1 MKWLKVGVGLNANHS
16 IKNYG
21 IVSNFDNGVAKDSYG
36 LAMNMMPWWP
46 AYNEDGSIMMTEEG
60 DLRHNVL
67 RNIDSAWNEYRYYGV
82 NMSSYAEATLFP
94 WLKWRTNLGAQYRN
108 SRQGSFYGE
117 NYTNPFGFD
126 STSPG
131 VAYNRHSQDISWT
144 LENLIYINKTFKDIH
159 TLNIT
164 LLQSA
169 ERYRTEDLSMRAY
182 EVVYPT
188 SLWYNIGQSNK
199 SKYAPGS
206 SYSTWSRAS
215 YMARVNYS
223 LMDKYLLTLTGRYD
237 GASVLADGNK
247 WDFFP
252 SAAIA
257 WRMEQE
263 EFIKHINWINQ
274 LKFRVGY
281 GVTGNSSISPYQTS
295 GSCTSTYANIPFG
308 VGNAAS
314 NVIGTKTSV
323 MPNYSLGW
331 EKTSSVNIGLDF
343 SILNNRISGSLEY
356 YQAETSDLLMN
367 KSLPVITGY
376 ALIQSNVGKTQ
387 NKGVE
392 LSLSTINVKTRD
404 FTWQTDWTFSTNSE
418 KIKELANGSMQDTSG
433 PWFVGHPI
441 NIFWDYK
448 YDRIWQDTPEDN
460 KMMQLYQKIGNLTFL
475 PGQYKICD
483 QPLEE
488 VPEGTEGSKTVILD
502 DGTKV
507 SYMDNGF
514 GRFTDDDKVIYNKSP
529 KWTGGLNNSFT
540 YKDWNFSFFTYFRF
554 GNTYYGLSQTIG
566 RRLEKDVWSPTNT
579 NAKFAQ
585 PTTAT
590 RTSTYDGA
598 RNYTKGNMVL
608 VRNIALSYTVPQKFL
623 NKYGIN
629 NAQIYTQ
636 VLNPFLFG
644 GELVKAGINPDDV
657 TGWDASNHIGGQ
669 TNNTCITR
677 SFVLGGKTWFLIINK
692 KKMKKY
698 LYAGLLACTI
708 ASCTDDFLKEEMV
721 STITQDYFNTEQGLD
736 QLIVGTYNAERVKWG
751 YSEGVYMFET
761 GHDCARKSGD
771 TDLNMYS
778 TSKWSST
785 GDIGKQTDQFMG
797 FQSKS
802 SAGFLIN
809 FFPIIDNC
817 NKAINIIRNNEGKG
831 QYASNKEYAAQRLSE
846 VLFNRAYSYY
856 NLNTILGDIYFSTT
870 SSITLPSN
878 YVYTRTPA
886 EEMYKVLISD
896 LRYAVENLP
905 ENYSSGEFGRATKYA
920 AAHLLSKIYLHREQG
935 KEYGTVEYGRNAD
948 GSIDNSNPKSYLGM
962 LYKGKGTAD
971 LDSCIYYASMV
982 IDKHP
987 LAYDYADLFD
997 HSLDDFS
1004 CENTSENVLNAVFSE
1019 GGDNYR
1025 YGLRVLMMFVGNY
1038 VGEKWGLPDY
1048 CWEYGTKPNFNFH
1061 NSDFGFDV
1069 FTDKINDSRFQKS
1082 FRLEYVT
1089 GLNTSGSIY
1098 SWS

>member
-1 MKWLKVGVGLNANHS
+1 
-16 IKNYG
+16 
-21 IVSNFDNGVAKDSYG
+21 
-36 LAMNMMPWWP
+36 
-46 AYNEDGSIMMTEEG
+46 
-60 DLRHNVL
+60 
-67 RNIDSAWNEYRYYGV
+67 
-82 NMSSYAEATLFP
+82 
-94 WLKWRTNLGAQYRN
+94 
-108 SRQGSFYGE
+108 
-117 NYTNPFGFD
+117 
-126 STSPG
+126 
-131 VAYNRHSQDISWT
+131 
-144 LENLIYINKTFKDIH
+144 
-159 TLNIT
+159 
-164 LLQSA
+164 
-169 ERYRTEDLSMRAY
+169 
-182 EVVYPT
+182 
-188 SLWYNIGQSNK
+188 
-199 SKYAPGS
+199 
-206 SYSTWSRAS
+206 
-215 YMARVNYS
+215 
-223 LMDKYLLTLTGRYD
+223 
-237 GASVLADGNK
+237 
-247 WDFFP
+247 
-252 SAAIA
+252 
-257 WRMEQE
+257 
-263 EFIKHINWINQ
+263 
-274 LKFRVGY
+274 
-281 GVTGNSSISPYQTS
+281 
-295 GSCTSTYANIPFG
+295 
-308 VGNAAS
+308 
-314 NVIGTKTSV
+314 
-323 MPNYSLGW
+323 
-331 EKTSSVNIGLDF
+331 
-343 SILNNRISGSLEY
+343 
-356 YQAETSDLLMN
+356 
-367 KSLPVITGY
+367 
-376 ALIQSNVGKTQ
+376 
-387 NKGVE
+387 
-392 LSLSTINVKTRD
+392 
-404 FTWQTDWTFSTNSE
+404 
-418 KIKELANGSMQDTSG
+418 
-433 PWFVGHPI
+433 
-441 NIFWDYK
+441 
-448 YDRIWQDTPEDN
+448 
-460 KMMQLYQKIGNLTFL
+460 
-475 PGQYKICD
+475 
-483 QPLEE
+483 
-488 VPEGTEGSKTVILD
+488 
-502 DGTKV
+502 
-507 SYMDNGF
+507 
-514 GRFTDDDKVIYNKSP
+514 
-529 KWTGGLNNSFT
+529 
-540 YKDWNFSFFTYFRF
+540 
-554 GNTYYGLSQTIG
+554 
-566 RRLEKDVWSPTNT
+566 
-579 NAKFAQ
+579 
-585 PTTAT
+585 
-590 RTSTYDGA
+590 
-598 RNYTKGNMVL
+598 
-608 VRNIALSYTVPQKFL
+608 
-623 NKYGIN
+623 
-629 NAQIYTQ
+629 
-636 VLNPFLFG
+636 
-644 GELVKAGINPDDV
+644 
-657 TGWDASNHIGGQ
+657 
-669 TNNTCITR
+669 
-677 SFVLGGKTWFLIINK
+677 
-692 KKMKKY
+692 MKKY

-831 QYASNKEYAAQRLSE
+831 LYASNKEYAAQRLSE

-1089 GLNTSGSIY
+1089 GLNTSGSSTPGANGEYYTYNDEKNTTYQWTEEQADYFNRYILPTYNRESWQDRKAVIGEHKMGRNDLAFAFLENTKATAIDVKEADAQPFILYARWMKDGDKYYYRPELVGFTNSYTFAGSQSYYSMERSSNTGVPCSIKYDDPGKENLNESERLWPYESAKDCFENIKVDATYWDGTSEKSLAENYVPSANTTEKRFIEFIY
-1098 SWS
+1098 NEWAREFNQEEIYYEGVHHAGIQAARIQWHNQLGANASNTVYQVGSWDISDNVNGTNGQTGLPKGGFQNYMTLKPFPQKFLDMLTDENGVLLDANGKKAYQNYGY